1 MNMEKMDPLLKKLNF
16 KENTKIFIGNAPED
30 LDPIFKDWID
40 LDLVTNNPQE
50 AGFFLS
56 FAQTEEEI
64 KTNYEAV
71 HAFIQ
76 NDEIFWMAYPKG
88 TSKKYKATI
97 NRDKGWAVLGKF
109 GFEGVRQIAIDEDW
123 SALRFRKLD
132 FIKKMTRKKK
142 LT

>member
-1 MNMEKMDPLLKKLNF
+1 MNPFLKKLNY
-16 KENTKIFIGNAPED
+16 KENTKIFIWNAPED
-30 LDPIFKDWID
+30 LDPLFKEWVE
-40 LDLVTNNPQE
+40 LGLVTMNPEE

-56 FAQTEEEI
+56 FAQNEEEI
-64 KTNYEAV
+64 KSNYEAIHDFV
-71 HAFIQ
+71 Q
-76 NDEIFWMAYPKG
+76 NDEAFWMAYPKG

-132 FIKKMTRKKK
+132 FIKIMTRKNR